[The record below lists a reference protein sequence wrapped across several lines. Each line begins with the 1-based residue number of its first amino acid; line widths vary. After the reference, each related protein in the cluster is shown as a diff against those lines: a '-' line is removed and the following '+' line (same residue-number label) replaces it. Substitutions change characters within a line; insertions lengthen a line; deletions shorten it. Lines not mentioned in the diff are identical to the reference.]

1 MNENL
6 CEQEEYVQEG
16 IKWTPIEYFNNISVC
31 ELIEGRRPPGVLA
44 ILDDVCA
51 TMHAK
56 SEGADNDF
64 KQVDNP
70 RPTPG
75 LFISPSSQFWIF
87 FKRIIFEFFLNKL
100 FLILF

>member
-1 MNENL
+1 
-6 CEQEEYVQEG
+6 VQEG

-75 LFISPSSQFWIF
+75 LFSIF
-87 FKRIIFEFFLNKL
+87 KILYLLFKKKQNYYF
-100 FLILF
+100 